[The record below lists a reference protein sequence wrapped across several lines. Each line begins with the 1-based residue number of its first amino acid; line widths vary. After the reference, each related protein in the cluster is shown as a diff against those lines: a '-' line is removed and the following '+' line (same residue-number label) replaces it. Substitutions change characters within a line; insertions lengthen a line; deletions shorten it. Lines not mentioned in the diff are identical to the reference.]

1 MIWKMLGHAQF
12 QAVGRSPYLIPSSSF
27 QAIAALGAVGND
39 GPERSEGAAKRLDAR
54 FPTAHPVSHMQRTR
68 TSGCGMVRIAL

>member
-12 QAVGRSPYLIPSSSF
+12 QAVGRSPYLIPSPFF

-39 GPERSEGAAKRLDAR
+39 GSTAGAQRRSREAAWRAVPND
-54 FPTAHPVSHMQRTR
+54 PPGVSHSERGHR
-68 TSGCGMVRIAL
+68 VAA